1 MTIMTILGIDIGKY
15 SFDLALKTKDK
26 YQDKTFSNNEAGFE
40 ALSCWLKSHNIAQG
54 WFCLEATGI
63 YGQQLVNYLIVQG
76 HQVSVVNPRAIEA
89 YARSQ
94 MRRNKTDKQDARL
107 IAQYCES
114 SRPQLWEPLAPQLVQ
129 LQALARHLESLT
141 QQHAQQRNHL
151 ESQTQPL
158 VIAST
163 QRLMASIEQ
172 EIQQIQAIIQT
183 EIAQNAQ
190 LQKNQELLMSI
201 PGIGQTTAT
210 LILGEVGEISRF
222 ESVKQLDAYVGL
234 CPSEHCSGSSV
245 KKKTQLSKLGN
256 SRLRKGLYF
265 PALSA
270 KQHNPIVRDFC
281 LRLQQKGKAKMAIIG
296 AAMRKVLHL
305 VYGVLKNQQPFDPHY
320 LQKAV

>member
-1 MTIMTILGIDIGKY
+1 MTTMSILGIDIGKQ
-15 SFDLALKTKDK
+15 SFDLALKSGEK
-26 YQDKTFSNNEAGFE
+26 YQSQVFNNNVTGFE
-40 ALSCWLKSHNIAQG
+40 ELSRWLKTHNVAHG

-63 YGQQLVNYLIVQG
+63 YGQQLVNYLISQG

-94 MRRNKTDKQDARL
+94 MLRNKTDKQDARL

-114 SRPQLWEPLAPQLVQ
+114 SRPQLWQPLAPELVQ

-141 QQHAQQRNHL
+141 TQHAQQLNHL
-151 ESQTQPL
+151 ESQTHPL
-158 VIAST
+158 VITST
-163 QRLMASIEQ
+163 HRLIASIEQ
-172 EIQQIQAIIQT
+172 EIQQTQALIRA

-190 LQKNQELLMSI
+190 LQKNNELLMSI
-201 PGIGQTTAT
+201 TGIGQTTAT
-210 LILGEVGEISRF
+210 LILAELGEISRF

-234 CPSEHCSGSSV
+234 CPSEHRSGTSV

-281 LRLQQKGKAKMAIIG
+281 LRLKQKGKATMAIIG
-296 AAMRKVLHL
+296 AAMRKLLHL
-305 VYGVLKNQQPFDPHY
+305 VYGVLKTQQPFNPHY
-320 LQKAV
+320 LEKAI